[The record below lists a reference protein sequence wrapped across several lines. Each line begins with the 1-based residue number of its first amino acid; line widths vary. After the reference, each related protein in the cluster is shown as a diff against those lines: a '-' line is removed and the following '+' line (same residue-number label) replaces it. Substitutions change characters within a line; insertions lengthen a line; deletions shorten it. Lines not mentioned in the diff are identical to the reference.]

1 MDFVEILEHHL
12 LDHKIAKLFTIG
24 HATFYLTTH
33 NLMMMIASAFLLG
46 LLIIARRQSLPPRQA
61 GLPAGR
67 QAGSSAPT
75 GWTNVFEIFIV
86 YIRDEIVRPNLG
98 EVGDKYLSYFLTLF
112 FFILF
117 CNLLGLVPF
126 GATATG
132 NIAVTAAMALTTFLM
147 INIAGVRELGFLHY
161 MQTYI
166 PPGLPFWLVPL
177 MFVIEILGL
186 FTKSFA
192 LCIRL
197 FANMIA
203 GHIVILA
210 FLGLIFIFKSLL
222 IAPISVAAA
231 VGLGLLELF
240 VAFLQAYVFTL
251 LTAVFVG
258 GAVNPQH

>member
-12 LDHKIAKLFTIG
+12 LDHKIAKLFTVG
-24 HATFYLTTH
+24 RTTFYLTTH
-33 NLMMMIASAFLLG
+33 NLMMLLASAILLG
-46 LLIIARRQSLPPRQA
+46 LLMIARRQSAL
-61 GLPAGR
+61 AGR
-67 QAGSSAPT
+67 RAGSFAPR
-75 GWTNVFEIFIV
+75 GWANMFEVFIV

-98 EVGDKYLSYFLTLF
+98 HAGDKYLPYFLTLF
-112 FFILF
+112 FFILI
-117 CNLLGLVPF
+117 CNLLGLVPY

-132 NIAVTAAMALTTFLM
+132 NIAVTTGMALTTFLM

-161 MQTYI
+161 LQTYV

-177 MFVIEILGL
+177 MFVIEVLGL

-210 FLGLIFIFKSLL
+210 FMGLIFIFRSIL
-222 IAPISVAAA
+222 IAPVSVAAA
-231 VGLGLLELF
+231 VGLGLLE
-240 VAFLQAYVFTL
+240 
-251 LTAVFVG
+251 
-258 GAVNPQH
+258 

>member
-12 LDHKIAKLFTIG
+12 LDHKLAKLFTIG
-24 HATFYLTTH
+24 HTTFYLTTH
-33 NLMMMIASAFLLG
+33 NLMMAISSGILLA
-46 LLIIARRQSLPPRQA
+46 LLLVARRQSGA
-61 GLPAGR
+61 V
-67 QAGSSAPT
+67 ST
-75 GWTNVFEIFIV
+75 GWANFFEVFIV
-86 YIRDEIVRPNLG
+86 YVRDEIVRPNLG
-98 EVGDKYLSYFLTLF
+98 EAGDKYLPYFLTLF
-112 FFILF
+112 FFILI
-117 CNLLGLVPF
+117 CNLLGMVPF

-132 NIAVTAAMALTTFLM
+132 NIAVTAGMAITTFMM
-147 INIAGVRELGFLHY
+147 INYSGVRELGFMHY
-161 MQTYI
+161 MQTFI
-166 PPGLPFWLVPL
+166 PHGLPFWLVPL

-210 FLGLIFIFKSLL
+210 FLGLIFIFKSIF
-222 IAPISVAAA
+222 IAPVSIAAA

>member
-12 LDHKIAKLFTIG
+12 LDHRIAKLFSVGGT
-24 HATFYLTTH
+24 TFYLTTH
-33 NLMMMIASAFLLG
+33 NIMMAIASLILLT
-46 LLIIARRQSLPPRQA
+46 LLLVARRQSGA
-61 GLPAGR
+61 V
-67 QAGSSAPT
+67 ST
-75 GWTNVFEIFIV
+75 GWANFFEVFIV
-86 YIRDEIVRPNLG
+86 YVRDEIVRPNLG
-98 EVGDKYLSYFLTLF
+98 EAGDKYLPYFMTLF
-112 FFILF
+112 FFILI
-117 CNLLGLVPF
+117 CNLIGLVPF
-126 GATATG
+126 GSTATG
-132 NIAVTAAMALTTFLM
+132 NIAVTAAMAITTFLM
-147 INIAGVRELGFLHY
+147 INIAGVRELGFAHY

-166 PPGLPFWLVPL
+166 PHGLPFWLVPL

-210 FLGLIFIFKSLL
+210 FLGLIFIFHSIF
-222 IAPISVAAA
+222 IAPISIAAA

>member
-12 LDHKIAKLFTIG
+12 LDHNIAKLFTVGG
-24 HATFYLTTH
+24 HSFYLTTH
-33 NLMMMIASAFLLG
+33 NLMMSVASLILLA
-46 LLIIARRQSLPPRQA
+46 LLMVARRQSLPS
-61 GLPAGR
+61 GR
-67 QAGSSAPT
+67 QGAQAPT
-75 GWTNVFEIFIV
+75 GWANLFEIFIV
-86 YIRDEIVRPNLG
+86 YIRDEIVRPSLG
-98 EVGDKYLSYFLTLF
+98 DAGDRYLPYFLTLF
-112 FFILF
+112 FFILI
-117 CNLLGLVPF
+117 CNLLGMVPF

-132 NIAVTAAMALTTFLM
+132 NIAVTAGMAMTTFLM
-147 INIAGVRELGFLHY
+147 INISGIREHGFIHY
-161 MQTYI
+161 MQTFI
-166 PPGLPFWLVPL
+166 PHGLPFWLVPL

-210 FLGLIFIFKSLL
+210 FLGLIFIFKSIF
-222 IAPISVAAA
+222 IAPVSIAAA

-240 VAFLQAYVFTL
+240 VAFLQAYIFTL

>member
-12 LDHKIAKLFTIG
+12 LDHKIARLFSLG
-24 HATFYLTTH
+24 HTTFYLTTH
-33 NLMMMIASAFLLG
+33 NLMMAIASVLLLT
-46 LLIIARRQSLPPRQA
+46 LLLIARRQSGA
-61 GLPAGR
+61 V
-67 QAGSSAPT
+67 ST
-75 GWTNVFEIFIV
+75 GWANFFEVFIV

-98 EVGDKYLSYFLTLF
+98 EAGDRYLPYFLTLF

-147 INIAGVRELGFLHY
+147 INISGVRELGFLHY

-166 PPGLPFWLVPL
+166 PHGLPFWLVPL

-210 FLGLIFIFKSLL
+210 FMGLIFIFKSIF

>member
-1 MDFVEILEHHL
+1 MDFVEILQHHL
-12 LDHKIAKLFTIG
+12 LDHKIARLFTLG
-24 HATFYLTTH
+24 HMTFYLTTH
-33 NLMMMIASAFLLG
+33 KLMMLIASALLLG
-46 LLIIARRQSLPPRQA
+46 LLLIARRQSGA
-61 GLPAGR
+61 VGR
-67 QAGSSAPT
+67 
-75 GWTNVFEIFIV
+75 GWANLFEVFIV

-98 EVGDKYLSYFLTLF
+98 HAGDAYLPYFLTLF

-132 NIAVTAAMALTTFLM
+132 NIAVTAGMALTTFLM
-147 INIAGVRELGFLHY
+147 INIAGFHELGFVHY
-161 MQTYI
+161 LQTYV

-177 MFVIEILGL
+177 MFVIEVLGL

-210 FLGLIFIFKSLL
+210 FMGFIFIFHSIL
-222 IAPISVAAA
+222 IAAHIRLRPPSVW
-231 VGLGLLELF
+231 GCSNYLWLFCRLMYLLC
-240 VAFLQAYVFTL
+240 
-251 LTAVFVG
+251 
-258 GAVNPQH
+258 

>member
-24 HATFYLTTH
+24 HTAIYLTTH
-33 NLMMMIASAFLLG
+33 KLMMLIASALL
-46 LLIIARRQSLPPRQA
+46 LAALIIARRQSLP
-61 GLPAGR
+61 AGR
-67 QAGSSAPT
+67 QGASFAPR
-75 GWTNVFEIFIV
+75 GWANLFEAFIV

-98 EVGDKYLSYFLTLF
+98 HAGDRYLPYFLTLF

-126 GATATG
+126 GASATG
-132 NIAVTAAMALTTFLM
+132 NIAVTAGMALTTFLM
-147 INIAGVRELGFLHY
+147 INISGVIELGFSHY
-161 MQTYI
+161 LQTFI

-177 MFVIEILGL
+177 MFVIEVLGL

-203 GHIVILA
+203 GHIVVLA
-210 FLGLIFIFKSLL
+210 FLGLIFIFRS
-222 IAPISVAAA
+222 IWMAPVSIAAA

>member
-12 LDHKIAKLFTIG
+12 LDHKIARLFSIG
-24 HATFYLTTH
+24 QTTFYLTTH
-33 NLMMMIASAFLLG
+33 NLMMAIASVLLLA
-46 LLIIARRQSLPPRQA
+46 LLLVARKQSA
-61 GLPAGR
+61 PAG
-67 QAGSSAPT
+67 ATFATAPR
-75 GWTNVFEIFIV
+75 GWANFFEVFIV

-98 EVGDKYLSYFLTLF
+98 PAGDKYLSYFLTLF

-117 CNLLGLVPF
+117 CNLLGMVPY

-132 NIAVTAAMALTTFLM
+132 NIAVTAGMAMTTFFM
-147 INIAGVRELGFLHY
+147 INISGIREHGFVHY
-161 MQTYI
+161 LQTFI
-166 PPGLPFWLVPL
+166 PHGLPFWLIPL

-210 FLGLIFIFKSLL
+210 FVCLIFIFKSMF
-222 IAPISVAAA
+222 IAPISIAAA
-231 VGLGLLELF
+231 VGLGLL
-240 VAFLQAYVFTL
+240 
-251 LTAVFVG
+251 
-258 GAVNPQH
+258 

>member
-1 MDFVEILEHHL
+1 MDFVEVLQHHI
-12 LDHKIAKLFTIG
+12 LDHRLLKLFTLGTTPI
-24 HATFYLTTH
+24 YLTLH
-33 NLMMMIASAFLLG
+33 GLMMVIAGAILLSV
-46 LLIIARRQSLPPRQA
+46 LLVARRQT
-61 GLPAGR
+61 GLVNH
-67 QAGSSAPT
+67 
-75 GWTNVFEIFIV
+75 GWANLFEVFIV
-86 YIRDEIVRPNLG
+86 FIRDDIVRPNLG
-98 EVGDKYLSYFLTLF
+98 PTSDQYLPYFLTLF
-112 FFILF
+112 FFILL

-132 NIAVTAAMALTTFLM
+132 NISVTAAMAITTFLM
-147 INIAGVRELGFLHY
+147 INISGIRQHGVIHY
-161 MQTYI
+161 LQTFI
-166 PPGLPFWLVPL
+166 PHGLPFWLVPL

-210 FLGLIFIFKSLL
+210 FIGLIFIFRSIL

-231 VGLGLLELF
+231 VGLALLEIF
-240 VAFLQAYVFTL
+240 VAFLQAYIFTL

>member
-12 LDHKIAKLFTIG
+12 LDHKIAALFTLG
-24 HATFYLTTH
+24 HVTFYLTTH
-33 NLMMMIASAFLLG
+33 ILMMGIAGFLLLT
-46 LLIIARRQSLPPRQA
+46 LLIIARRQSGAVAHGWA
-61 GLPAGR
+61 GF
-67 QAGSSAPT
+67 
-75 GWTNVFEIFIV
+75 FEVFIV

-98 EVGDKYLSYFLTLF
+98 EAGDKYLPYFLTLF

-117 CNLLGLVPF
+117 CNLIGLVPF
-126 GATATG
+126 GSTATG
-132 NIAVTAAMALTTFLM
+132 NISVTAGMALTTFLM
-147 INIAGVRELGFLHY
+147 INISGIIELGFVHY
-161 MQTYI
+161 VQTYV
-166 PPGLPFWLVPL
+166 PHGLPFWLVPL
-177 MFVIEILGL
+177 MFVIEVLGL

-203 GHIVILA
+203 GHIVMLA
-210 FLGLIFIFKSLL
+210 FLCLIFIFKSVL

-240 VAFLQAYVFTL
+240 VALLQAYVFTL

>member
-12 LDHKIAKLFTIG
+12 LDHKIVKLFTVG
-24 HATFYLTTH
+24 NTPVYLTTH
-33 NLMMMIASAFLLG
+33 ILMMLIASAALLG
-46 LLIIARRQSLPPRQA
+46 LLLAARFQTPSGEEGA
-61 GLPAGR
+61 I
-67 QAGSSAPT
+67 SAPR
-75 GWTNVFEIFIV
+75 GWGNVFEIFIV

-98 EVGDKYLSYFLTLF
+98 HAGDKYLPYFLTLF

-117 CNLLGLVPF
+117 CNLLGMVPF

-132 NIAVTAAMALTTFLM
+132 NIAVTAGMALTTFLM
-147 INIAGVRELGFLHY
+147 INISGINELGFGHYLH
-161 MQTYI
+161 TFI

-177 MFVIEILGL
+177 MFVIEVLGL

-210 FLGLIFIFKSLL
+210 FMGLIFIFHSIF
-222 IAPISVAAA
+222 IAPISIAAA
-231 VGLGLLELF
+231 VGLSLLELF

>member
-24 HATFYLTTH
+24 HHTVYLTTH
-33 NLMMMIASAFLLG
+33 NLMMTIASVLLVA
-46 LLIIARRQSLPPRQA
+46 LLLLARRQSGA
-61 GLPAGR
+61 VAI
-67 QAGSSAPT
+67 
-75 GWTNVFEIFIV
+75 GWANFFEVFIV
-86 YIRDEIVRPNLG
+86 YVRDEIVRPNLG
-98 EVGDKYLSYFLTLF
+98 EAGDKYLPYFLTLF
-112 FFILF
+112 FFILL

-132 NIAVTAAMALTTFLM
+132 NIAVTAAMAFTTFLM
-147 INIAGVRELGFLHY
+147 INIAGVSELGFVHY

-166 PPGLPFWLVPL
+166 PHGLPFWLVPL

-210 FLGLIFIFKSLL
+210 FLGLIFIFHSVF
-222 IAPISVAAA
+222 IAPISIAAA

>member
-12 LDHKIAKLFTIG
+12 LDHKIMRLFTIG
-24 HATFYLTTH
+24 HVDIFLTTH
-33 NLMMMIASAFLLG
+33 KLMMLIASAFLLA
-46 LLIIARRQSLPPRQA
+46 LLLIARRQSGPVSR
-61 GLPAGR
+61 
-67 QAGSSAPT
+67 
-75 GWTNVFEIFIV
+75 GWANMFEAFIV

-98 EVGDKYLSYFLTLF
+98 HAGDKYLSYFLTLF

-132 NIAVTAAMALTTFLM
+132 NIAVTGGMALTTFLM
-147 INIAGVRELGFLHY
+147 INVLGVKELGLGHYLHSY
-161 MQTYI
+161 V
-166 PPGLPFWLVPL
+166 PSGLPFWLVPL
-177 MFVIEILGL
+177 MFVVEVLGL

-210 FLGLIFIFKSLL
+210 FLCLIFIFKSVLF
-222 IAPISVAAA
+222 APISIAAA
-231 VGLGLLELF
+231 VGLGLLEIF
-240 VAFLQAYVFTL
+240 IAFLQAYIFTL

>member
-12 LDHKIAKLFTIG
+12 LDHRLAHLFTIG
-24 HATFYLTTH
+24 HTSFDLTTH
-33 NLMMMIASAFLLG
+33 VLMMWIAGLSLLG
-46 LLIIARRQSLPPRQA
+46 ILLLARSQSRD
-61 GLPAGR
+61 
-67 QAGSSAPT
+67 SSPH
-75 GWTNVFEIFIV
+75 GWANLFEVFIV
-86 YIRDEIVRPNLG
+86 YVRDEIVRPNLG
-98 EVGDKYLSYFLTLF
+98 HAGDAYLPYFLTLF
-112 FFILF
+112 FFILI

-126 GATATG
+126 GSTATG
-132 NIAVTAAMALTTFLM
+132 NISVTAAMAFTTFLA
-147 INIAGVRELGFLHY
+147 INLGGIKEHGFFHY
-161 MQTYI
+161 LQTFI
-166 PPGLPFWLVPL
+166 PHGLPFWLVPL
-177 MFVIEILGL
+177 MFVIEVLGL

-210 FLGLIFIFKSLL
+210 FMCLIFIFHS
-222 IAPISVAAA
+222 IFVAPISIAAA

>member
-12 LDHKIAKLFTIG
+12 LDHKIARLFAIG
-24 HATFYLTTH
+24 HTPFYLTTH
-33 NLMMMIASAFLLG
+33 NLMMAIAGALLLG
-46 LLIIARRQSLPPRQA
+46 LLLVARRQSGA
-61 GLPAGR
+61 V
-67 QAGSSAPT
+67 ST
-75 GWTNVFEIFIV
+75 GWANFFEIFIV

-98 EVGDKYLSYFLTLF
+98 EAGDRYLPYFLTLF

-132 NIAVTAAMALTTFLM
+132 NIAVTAAMAITTFMM
-147 INIAGVRELGFLHY
+147 INIAGVKELGLMHY
-161 MQTYI
+161 VQTYI

-210 FLGLIFIFKSLL
+210 FLGLIFIFHSVL
-222 IAPISVAAA
+222 IAPVSVAAA
-231 VGLGLLELF
+231 VGLGLLEIF

-251 LTAVFVG
+251 LTVVFVG

>member
-1 MDFVEILEHHL
+1 MDFVEILQHHL
-12 LDHKIAKLFTIG
+12 LDHKILKLFTLG
-24 HATFYLTTH
+24 HTDVYLTTH
-33 NLMMMIASAFLLG
+33 NLMMIIAGALLFA
-46 LLIIARRQSLPPRQA
+46 LLLVARRQA
-61 GLPAGR
+61 GTV
-67 QAGSSAPT
+67 ST
-75 GWTNVFEIFIV
+75 GWANLFEVFII

-98 EVGDKYLSYFLTLF
+98 DSGDKYLPYFLTLF

-132 NIAVTAAMALTTFLM
+132 NIAVTAAMAITTFLM

-161 MQTYI
+161 VQTYI

-177 MFVIEILGL
+177 MFVIEVLGL

-210 FLGLIFIFKSLL
+210 FMGLIFIFHSIF
-222 IAPISVAAA
+222 IAPVSVAAA

>member
-12 LDHKIAKLFTIG
+12 LDHKIVKLFTIG
-24 HATFYLTTH
+24 HQTFYLTTH
-33 NLMMMIASAFLLG
+33 NLMMAIASGG
-46 LLIIARRQSLPPRQA
+46 LLTLLLIARRQSGA
-61 GLPAGR
+61 V
-67 QAGSSAPT
+67 ST
-75 GWTNVFEIFIV
+75 GWANFFEIFIV
-86 YIRDEIVRPNLG
+86 YIRDEIVRPSLG
-98 EVGDKYLSYFLTLF
+98 DAGDKYLPYFLTLF

-132 NIAVTAAMALTTFLM
+132 NIAVTTAMAMTTFLL
-147 INIAGVRELGFLHY
+147 INFAGISELGFAHY

-166 PPGLPFWLVPL
+166 PHGLPFWLVPL

-210 FLGLIFIFKSLL
+210 FMGLIFIFRSLL
-222 IAPISVAAA
+222 IAPVSVAAA

>member
-12 LDHKIAKLFTIG
+12 LDHKIVKLFTVAG
-24 HATFYLTTH
+24 QTFYLTTH
-33 NLMMMIASAFLLG
+33 ILMMAIASFILLS
-46 LLIIARRQSLPPRQA
+46 LLLVARKQS
-61 GLPAGR
+61 GDV
-67 QAGSSAPT
+67 ST
-75 GWTNVFEIFIV
+75 GWANFFELFIV

-98 EVGDKYLSYFLTLF
+98 SAGDKYLPYFLTLF

-117 CNLLGLVPF
+117 CNLLGMVPF

-132 NIAVTAAMALTTFLM
+132 NIAVTAGMAMTTFLM
-147 INIAGVRELGFLHY
+147 INISGIREHGFIHY
-161 MQTYI
+161 MQTFI
-166 PPGLPFWLVPL
+166 PHGLPFWLVPL

-210 FLGLIFIFKSLL
+210 FLGLIFIFKSIF
-222 IAPISVAAA
+222 IAPVSIAAA

>member
-24 HATFYLTTH
+24 HITFYLTTH
-33 NLMMMIASAFLLG
+33 NLMMLIAGTLLLAV
-46 LLIIARRQSLPPRQA
+46 LLIARSQSGPVAR
-61 GLPAGR
+61 
-67 QAGSSAPT
+67 
-75 GWTNVFEIFIV
+75 GWANLFEIFIV
-86 YIRDEIVRPNLG
+86 YVRDEIVRPNLG
-98 EVGDKYLSYFLTLF
+98 HSGDKYLSYFLTLF

-132 NIAVTAAMALTTFLM
+132 NIAVTAGMALTTFFM
-147 INIAGVRELGFLHY
+147 INLSGVRELGVVHY
-161 MQTYI
+161 LQTFI

-177 MFVIEILGL
+177 MFVIEVLGL

-210 FLGLIFIFKSLL
+210 FLGLIFIFHSIY
-222 IAPISVAAA
+222 IAPISIAAA

>member
-12 LDHKIAKLFTIG
+12 LDHNIAKLFTIG
-24 HATFYLTTH
+24 HTTFYLTTH
-33 NLMMMIASAFLLG
+33 NLMMSIASVILLS
-46 LLIIARRQSLPPRQA
+46 LLLLARRQSGA
-61 GLPAGR
+61 V
-67 QAGSSAPT
+67 ST
-75 GWTNVFEIFIV
+75 GWANFFEVFIV

-98 EVGDKYLSYFLTLF
+98 EAGDKYLPYFLTLF

-147 INIAGVRELGFLHY
+147 INIAGIKELGFAHY
-161 MQTYI
+161 IQTYI
-166 PPGLPFWLVPL
+166 PHGLPFWLVPL

-210 FLGLIFIFKSLL
+210 FLCLIFIFRSIF
-222 IAPISVAAA
+222 IAPISIAAA

>member
-1 MDFVEILEHHL
+1 MGFVEILEHHL
-12 LDHKIAKLFTIG
+12 LDHKIAKLFSVGNI
-24 HATFYLTTH
+24 TFYLTTH
-33 NLMMMIASAFLLG
+33 NLMMLIASAILLT
-46 LLIIARRQSLPPRQA
+46 LLLVARRQSGA
-61 GLPAGR
+61 V
-67 QAGSSAPT
+67 ST
-75 GWTNVFEIFIV
+75 GWANFFEVFIV

-98 EVGDKYLSYFLTLF
+98 EAGDKYLPYFLTLF
-112 FFILF
+112 FFILI
-117 CNLLGLVPF
+117 CNLLGLVPY

-132 NIAVTAAMALTTFLM
+132 NIAVTAAMATMTFLL
-147 INIAGVRELGFLHY
+147 INVAGVRELGFVHY
-161 MQTYI
+161 VQTFI
-166 PPGLPFWLVPL
+166 PHGLPIFLIPL
-177 MFVIEILGL
+177 MFVIEVIGL

-210 FLGLIFIFKSLL
+210 FVALIFIFKT
-222 IAPISVAAA
+222 IFVAPISIGAA

>member
-12 LDHKIAKLFTIG
+12 LDHRLKLLFTVG
-24 HATFYLTTH
+24 SHPVYLTTH
-33 NLMMMIASAFLLG
+33 GLMMWIAGALLFG
-46 LLIIARRQSLPPRQA
+46 VLMLARRQS
-61 GLPAGR
+61 GTV
-67 QAGSSAPT
+67 ST
-75 GWTNVFEIFIV
+75 GWANLFEVFIV
-86 YIRDEIVRPNLG
+86 YVRDEIVRPNLG
-98 EVGDKYLSYFLTLF
+98 AAGDAYLPYFLTLF

-132 NIAVTAAMALTTFLM
+132 NVSVTATMAITTFLM
-147 INIAGVRELGFLHY
+147 INFAGIREHGVIHY
-161 MQTYI
+161 LQSYV
-166 PPGLPFWLVPL
+166 PHGLPFWLVPL

-210 FLGLIFIFKSLL
+210 FMCLIFIFKS
-222 IAPISVAAA
+222 IS
-231 VGLGLLELF
+231 F
-240 VAFLQAYVFTL
+240 S
-251 LTAVFVG
+251 
-258 GAVNPQH
+258 

>member
-12 LDHKIAKLFTIG
+12 LDHKIARLFSVG
-24 HATFYLTTH
+24 QHSFYLTTH
-33 NLMMMIASAFLLG
+33 NLMMAIASALLLG
-46 LLIIARRQSLPPRQA
+46 LLLVARRQSGA
-61 GLPAGR
+61 V
-67 QAGSSAPT
+67 ST
-75 GWTNVFEIFIV
+75 GWANLFEVFIV

-98 EVGDKYLSYFLTLF
+98 EAGDRYLPYFLTLF
-112 FFILF
+112 FFILL

-161 MQTYI
+161 MQTYV

-210 FLGLIFIFKSLL
+210 FLGLIFIFHSVF
-222 IAPISVAAA
+222 IAPISIAAA